1 MASARGKT
9 TIDLIQALQEKP
21 FGFDFFRAVR
31 LLEARRALCRAL
43 ELVVLGDMA
52 ALGQTTGSVSLRHGV
67 EHSAGR
73 IPAGTT

>member
-1 MASARGKT
+1 LTSTPPPEGVRYVDFGQWQLNGFAS
-9 TIDLIQALQEKP
+9 
-21 FGFDFFRAVR
+21 AVR

-67 EHSAGR
+67 EHSAG
-73 IPAGTT
+73 